1 MIISGNTFRK
11 VLRDNK
17 FSFNFDASFDSCTG
31 VSEMGFSGQGQ
42 TYKFSF
48 ISGKI
53 YDNDGRYFFSYIPNS
68 QVNIESNFS
77 GSFYDYIVN
86 NDRVIFSGSKSNFY
100 AERFYINT
108 TGATIDSTLTIRA
121 NKPSLT
127 LSTNQTFITGLDI
140 TGHLLTNSPSGLQ
153 VLSGEFEDGSTFYFK
168 SFPTG
173 FITSASSGQVL
184 IGQNV
189 TGVGAFLSDYTIH
202 TSAGSYDNSIQI
214 SGVEVPYLN
223 YTFELADGL
232 DTLDS
237 VSNILLES
245 GITKYGEI
253 ELDYGYNTND
263 TTLVPASLPLNI
275 SLSYSSGVTGYLGQI
290 TDVEIIDGGSGY
302 LSPPSII
309 FSGGFSGNGV
319 QAISSIND
327 QFRRTNSIPFTFAS
341 GQSISFYKPSG
352 STLPSPLQENYT
364 YYVRDLYSGANTIF
378 TISASGGGSRFDIT
392 NTGVGNFYFYDPTRT
407 ASGTAILGVTSVDY
421 DKVIDVEMTS
431 FGSGYTSIPT
441 VIFSG
446 GTGVINNQ
454 YPAHASGL
462 AQTSFYTKSFTG
474 FFDLFTGLDYNYSS
488 YSDNNYISGLNYV
501 RNNVSLPTNSSVN
514 IKVSYETSF
523 DEYPLVA
530 KLSISG
536 ANNNI
541 IERYITGLK

>member
-86 NDRVIFSGSKSNFY
+86 NDRIIFSGSKSNFY

-140 TGHLLTNSPSGLQ
+140 TGYLSTSSPSGLQ

-173 FITSASSGQVL
+173 FITSTSSGQVL

-189 TGVGAFLSDYTIH
+189 TGVGAFLSDYAIH

-223 YTFELADGL
+223 YTFNLADGL
-232 DTLDS
+232 DTLNS

-275 SLSYSSGVTGYLGQI
+275 SLSYSSGITGYLGQI

-302 LSPPSII
+302 LSPPSVI
-309 FSGGFSGNGV
+309 FV
-319 QAISSIND
+319 
-327 QFRRTNSIPFTFAS
+327 
-341 GQSISFYKPSG
+341 
-352 STLPSPLQENYT
+352 
-364 YYVRDLYSGANTIF
+364 
-378 TISASGGGSRFDIT
+378 GGS
-392 NTGVGNFYFYDPTRT
+392 PSSA

-421 DKVIDVEMTS
+421 DKVIDIQMTS
-431 FGSGYTSIPT
+431 FGSGYTSAPL
-441 VIFSG
+441 VLFSG
-446 GTGVINNQ
+446 GTGIINNQ

-474 FFDLFTGLDYNYSS
+474 FFDLFTGLNYNYSS

-501 RNNVSLPTNSSVN
+501 RNNVSLSTNSSVN
-514 IKVSYETSF
+514 IKVSYDTSF

-541 IERYITGLK
+541 IERYITVLK

>member
-17 FSFNFDASFDSCTG
+17 FSFDFDASFDSCTG
-31 VSEMGFSGQGQ
+31 VSEVGFSGQGQ

-53 YDNDGRYFFSYIPNS
+53 YDNNGRYFFSYVPNT
-68 QVNIESNFS
+68 QVNIQSNFS

-86 NDRVIFSGSKSNFY
+86 DDRVIFSGSKSNFY
-100 AERFYINT
+100 AERFYVNT
-108 TGATIDSTLTIRA
+108 TGATIDSNLTIRGS
-121 NKPSLT
+121 KPSLN
-127 LSTNQTFITGLDI
+127 LATNSTFITGFDI
-140 TGHLLTNSPSGLQ
+140 TGYLTTNSPSGLQ

-189 TGVGAFLSDYTIH
+189 TGVGNFLSDYTIH
-202 TSAGSYDNSIQI
+202 TSAGDYDNSIEI
-214 SGVEVPYLN
+214 LGLEVPYLS

-237 VSNILLES
+237 ISNILLES
-245 GITKYGEI
+245 GITKNGEI
-253 ELDYGYNTND
+253 ELSYGYSTND
-263 TTLVPASLPLNI
+263 LTLAPASLPLNI

-290 TDVEIIDGGSGY
+290 TDVNIIDGGSGY
-302 LSPPSII
+302 LSPPAVI
-309 FSGGFSGNGV
+309 FSGGFSGNQV
-319 QAISSIND
+319 QAINATSD
-327 QFRRTNSIPFTFAS
+327 QFRRTNSIPFTFVS
-341 GQSISFYKPSG
+341 GQPISFYKPSG

-364 YYVRDLYSGANTIF
+364 YYVRDTYTGAPTIF
-378 TISASGGGSRFDIT
+378 TISESNGGSRFDIT
-392 NTGVGNFYFYDPTRT
+392 NTGVGNFHFYDPSRT

-421 DKVIDVEMTS
+421 DKVIDIQMTS
-431 FGSGYTSIPT
+431 FGSGYSSIPT
-441 VIFSG
+441 VVFSG
-446 GTGVINNQ
+446 GTGIINNQ
-454 YPAHASGL
+454 PPANASGL
-462 AQTSFYTKSFTG
+462 ALTSFYTKSFTG
-474 FFDLFTGLDYNYSS
+474 FFDLYTGLNYNYSS
-488 YSDNNYISGLNYV
+488 YLTNAYISGVNY
-501 RNNVSLPTNSSVN
+501 RRDNVSLSNNNSVN
-514 IKVSYETSF
+514 IKVSYATSF

-536 ANNNI
+536 ADNNI

>member
-275 SLSYSSGVTGYLGQI
+275 SLSYSSGITGYLGQI
-290 TDVEIIDGGSGY
+290 IDVEIIDGGSGY
-302 LSPPSII
+302 LSPPYII

-378 TISASGGGSRFDIT
+378 TISASGGGPRFDIT

-501 RNNVSLPTNSSVN
+501 RNNVSLPANSSVN
-514 IKVSYETSF
+514 IKVSYDTSF